1 MSSIT
6 QKQYYDNNSIYQT
19 AERLYSKE
27 KHIRQRLLDYY
38 SVCMPIEYE
47 LFNYMKTLI
56 KKNKF
61 NSIDIDVF
69 DMNVG
74 KYIRKQQYPNE
85 VMEDYYEDHDYIYP
99 PRDNIWFYRYEDLRA
114 FQLERI
120 YKAFPE
126 FRFTMTNCICF
137 KDITNDMIE
146 PYLKSEEYKED
157 RRDMIIMKKEEV
169 DILELE
175 KKYKDNKDELNNIL
189 KNTIDLYNTFRQFL
203 RKGHINETLHIYC
216 EKKKYS
222 FDDDK
227 IIKKF
232 EFKKTKKSLMC
243 SWNLWVITN
252 ETNGQ
257 YKDSGKFRL
266 DIDRY
271 MKNEYETK
279 LDKLFSCHI
288 GNNSFTITTDH
299 YHDDEQNILRMT
311 DKFYNP
317 DRDWVFNM
325 GWKMMG
331 LHLNKPCYMG
341 E

>member
-1 MSSIT
+1 MSST
-6 QKQYYDNNSIYQT
+6 QKEYYANEQIYLT
-19 AERLYSKE
+19 AERLYNKE
-27 KHIRQRLLDYY
+27 KHIRKKILEYY

-69 DMNVG
+69 DMNIG

-85 VMEDYYEDHDYIYP
+85 VMEDYYESVGCIYP

-157 RRDMIIMKKEEV
+157 RREMIIQKKEDE

-175 KKYKDNKDELNNIL
+175 KNI
-189 KNTIDLYNTFRQFL
+189 
-203 RKGHINETLHIYC
+203 
-216 EKKKYS
+216 
-222 FDDDK
+222 K
-227 IIKKF
+227 IIKI
-232 EFKKTKKSLMC
+232 
-243 SWNLWVITN
+243 N
-252 ETNGQ
+252 
-257 YKDSGKFRL
+257 
-266 DIDRY
+266 
-271 MKNEYETK
+271 
-279 LDKLFSCHI
+279 
-288 GNNSFTITTDH
+288 
-299 YHDDEQNILRMT
+299 
-311 DKFYNP
+311 
-317 DRDWVFNM
+317 
-325 GWKMMG
+325 
-331 LHLNKPCYMG
+331 
-341 E
+341 